1 MYVSFYYVIYILLFA
16 FFFGVILYG
25 ILKGKQMITNPLQ
38 LNLTEDQINNS
49 LFQQVMSKFTPDKFS
64 LYKELDTFIPRSQL
78 EKLVVAN
85 LKKHKIKSDETN
97 TGKSTGRKITNS
109 KKYLTEEK

>member
-1 MYVSFYYVIYILLFA
+1 
-16 FFFGVILYG
+16 
-25 ILKGKQMITNPLQ
+25 MITNPLQ

-49 LFQQVMSKFTPDKFS
+49 LFQQVMSKFRPDKFS
-64 LYKELDTFIPRSQL
+64 LYKELDTFIPRTQL

-85 LKKHKIKSDETN
+85 LKKHKEVARPIT
-97 TGKSTGRKITNS
+97 TGKSSGRHITNS